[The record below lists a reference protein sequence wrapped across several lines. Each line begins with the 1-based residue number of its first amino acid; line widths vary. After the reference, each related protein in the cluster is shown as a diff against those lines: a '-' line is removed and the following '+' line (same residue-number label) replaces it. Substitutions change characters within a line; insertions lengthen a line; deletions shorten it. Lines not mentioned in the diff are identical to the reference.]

1 MTNLRLGTANEL
13 IKDRRAVH
21 NFRRSRFKGL
31 RDLARDESF
40 TTPRWAVQ
48 QHSTNV
54 INPHLLE
61 EGRGEDARLKRAAK
75 DHLQAHTINK

>member
-1 MTNLRLGTANEL
+1 
-13 IKDRRAVH
+13 
-21 NFRRSRFKGL
+21 
-31 RDLARDESF
+31 
-40 TTPRWAVQ
+40 
-48 QHSTNV
+48 V